1 MRYKEGH
8 FIIHQN
14 DVIILSVSHNRTSK
28 YMKKKLIELKK
39 VDKSVTIVGNHNS
52 PH

>member
-14 DVIILSVSHNRTSK
+14 DVIILSVSHNNFKVQEEKVNRT
-28 YMKKKLIELKK
+28 E
-39 VDKSVTIVGNHNS
+39 KSRQICKNS
-52 PH
+52 WKS